1 MSEARDSIVRI
12 ENVSVH
18 FPRRRGFLG
27 RSEGVVQAVDSVS
40 FDIPQGKTVSL
51 VGESGSGKTTT
62 GRAMLGLT
70 KLATGSVE
78 YFGRNL
84 SALKAVHGDLPRMS
98 QLVFQDPYASL
109 NPRLTIGECICEV
122 LKVHRIV
129 APGGENARML
139 DLLDAVGLRRE
150 LAERHPYALS
160 GGQRQRAAIA
170 RALAVEPRFM
180 VLDEVVSALDVSIQG
195 QILNLLQ
202 DLQRDRGLT
211 YLFITHDLSV
221 VRHVSHSVVVLYGGQ
236 VMEVASRDAIFAAPR
251 HPYTAALLAAV
262 PIPDPR
268 IARARRSHVRSEPPD
283 PLRPPPGCRFQ
294 KSCEFATDIC
304 RQRQPQLRAWD
315 LDGDGEHLA
324 ACHHMEQPH
333 VREALAAKRV
343 STTVT

>member
-1 MSEARDSIVRI
+1 MSDMHDSVVRI
-12 ENVSVH
+12 ENLSVH
-18 FPRRRGFLG
+18 FPRRRGFFG
-27 RSEGVVQAVDSVS
+27 RSGGVVHAVDNVS

-70 KLATGSVE
+70 RMTSGSVE
-78 YFGRNL
+78 YFGRGL
-84 SALKAVHGDLPRMS
+84 PALQAAHGALPRMS

-109 NPRLTIGECICEV
+109 NPRMTIGECIREV

-129 APGGENARML
+129 APGLESARMSE
-139 DLLDAVGLRRE
+139 LLDAVGLRRE
-150 LAERHPYALS
+150 LAERHPHALS

-170 RALAVEPRFM
+170 RALAVEPRFI

-221 VRHVSHSVVVLYGGQ
+221 VRHVSHGVIVLYGGQ
-236 VMEVASRDAIFAAPR
+236 VMEVAPRDAIFAAPR

-268 IARARRSHVRSEPPD
+268 VARARRSHVRSEPPD

-294 KSCEFATDIC
+294 KSCMFATDIC
-304 RQRQPQLRAWD
+304 RQQQPELRPSG
-315 LDGDGEHLA
+315 DGSGEHLA
-324 ACHHMEQPH
+324 ACHHMDQPH
-333 VREALAAKRV
+333 VREALAARRTP
-343 STTVT
+343 TTAR